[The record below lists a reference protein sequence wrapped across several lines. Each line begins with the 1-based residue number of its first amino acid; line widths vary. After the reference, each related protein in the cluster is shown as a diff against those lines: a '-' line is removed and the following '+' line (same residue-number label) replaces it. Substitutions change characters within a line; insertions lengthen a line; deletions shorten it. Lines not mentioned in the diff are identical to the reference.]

1 MAIVGNGDTAAD
13 ADVVVGVVV
22 AAGVDVIVGVVVVVD
37 VDVAADPELHQN
49 KTSYHLDNGY
59 QWRKFKG

>member
-1 MAIVGNGDTAAD
+1 MAIFGNGGAAAD

-22 AAGVDVIVGVVVVVD
+22 AAGDDVIVGVVVVD

>member
-1 MAIVGNGDTAAD
+1 MQCT
-13 ADVVVGVVV
+13 VVVVTVVV
-22 AAGVDVIVGVVVVVD
+22 VVIVVLVVVDNDVVVVD